1 MIRHYNI
8 PIFLP
13 ELACPY
19 RCVYCNQFSITGL
32 NNFVKP
38 EDVKNII
45 DRHLSSFKEE
55 NRFAEVAFFGGNFTG
70 LPVNM
75 QNDYLEIVQP
85 YLDRNLVHGIR
96 CSTRPDYIS
105 LQRVKE
111 IKSYGMRNIE
121 LGAQSTDDEVLKYC
135 KRGHTYND
143 IVEAS
148 QIILSED
155 ITLGLQMMIGL
166 PYDSEEKDFQT
177 ARDIVSLGARE
188 TRIYPCI
195 VVQDTE
201 LETMYNSGEYKALS
215 IEEAVIRSSR
225 LYTYFIE
232 NQVKVLR
239 IGLHASDELD
249 NEAYVAGPYHKN
261 FAEMVFSNIW
271 KEKLTHDL
279 FLEDTRP
286 CASTIETK
294 NRKII
299 INVPASQINHAI
311 GWKGENKKMLSER
324 FGNVVFKV
332 NETTS
337 RDASMTPI
345 KSANIDTSQQ
355 LNEFAS
361 MIPIKS
367 TNIDTSQQLNEF
379 ASMIPIKSTNIDTSE
394 ESNEFNF
401 TITTKEDLPTVIADS
416 RMPEEAKKNLKKLG
430 NVLFIN
436 PTSITYDSI
445 SSHPDIFFF
454 QKDDA
459 LIYAQNAP
467 KKIIKELKKRKINL
481 IEGEKEVGKKYPDT
495 VPYNA
500 VGIGNLLIHNLKY
513 TDAKILSSYK
523 NHIHVN
529 QGYTRC
535 NLLALNENCFITSD
549 EAISRQLSAVSYQ
562 LSAISNVNRQQTTDN
577 RLCPHESLVETYGR
591 TSEYMSVLYIDP
603 RQIKLE
609 GQKNGFFPGCC
620 GIWRNNLIVCGSTKY
635 LKEKEELD
643 KFLKDNDF
651 NLIELYDGELID
663 VGSIFFN

>member
-1 MIRHYNI
+1 MIKHYNI

-19 RCVYCNQFSITGL
+19 RCVYCNQFHITG
-32 NNFVKP
+32 NSDVVKP

-45 DRHLSSFKEE
+45 DSHLASFKEE
-55 NRFAEVAFFGGNFTG
+55 NRFVEVAFFGGNFTG
-70 LPVNM
+70 LPVKM
-75 QNDYLEIVQP
+75 QNDYLEVVQP
-85 YLDRNLVHGIR
+85 YLDKNLVHGIR

-111 IKSYGMRNIE
+111 IKHLGMRNIE
-121 LGAQSTDDEVLKYC
+121 LGAQSTNDEVLKHC

-177 ARDIVSLGARE
+177 ARDIVSLRAKE

-195 VVQDTE
+195 VVKDTE
-201 LETMYNSGEYKALS
+201 LEALYRDGDYKALS
-215 IEEAVIRSSR
+215 INEAVSRSSK
-225 LYTYFIE
+225 LYSYFIE

-239 IGLHASDELD
+239 IGLHQSDELD
-249 NEAYVAGPYHKN
+249 KDGYVAGPYHKN
-261 FAEMVFSNIW
+261 FAEMVFSHIW

-294 NRKII
+294 NRKIT

-311 GWKGENKKMLSER
+311 GWNGENKRMLSEWFR
-324 FGNVVFKV
+324 NVEFRVTESPSHQVTK
-332 NETTS
+332 
-337 RDASMTPI
+337 SMSESLSGSLS
-345 KSANIDTSQQ
+345 KSLS
-355 LNEFAS
+355 LS
-361 MIPIKS
+361 
-367 TNIDTSQQLNEF
+367 
-379 ASMIPIKSTNIDTSE
+379 
-394 ESNEFNF
+394 EFNF
-401 TITTKEDLPTVIADS
+401 TITTKDDLPTIIADS

-436 PTSITYDSI
+436 PTSVTYNSI
-445 SSHPDIFFF
+445 ASHPDIFFF

-459 LIYAQNAP
+459 LIYAPNAP
-467 KKIIKELKKRKINL
+467 KRIIKELKKRKIKL
-481 IEGEKEVGKKYPDT
+481 IEGKKEVGKKYPET

-500 VGIGNLLIHNLKY
+500 VGIGNLLIHNLKH
-513 TDAKILSSYK
+513 TDETILSSYE
-523 NHIHVN
+523 NHINVN

-535 NLLALNENCFITSD
+535 NLLALNEKAFITSD
-549 EAISRQLSAVSYQ
+549 LAISRQLSAVNSQ
-562 LSAISNVNRQQTTDN
+562 SQSSTVK
-577 RLCPHESLVETYGR
+577 
-591 TSEYMSVLYIDP
+591 VLYIDP
-603 RQIKLE
+603 KQIKLE

-620 GIWRNNLIVCGSTKY
+620 GVWKNNLIVCGSTKN
-635 LKEKEELD
+635 LKEKSELD
-643 KFLKDNDF
+643 KILKDNNF

>member
-45 DRHLSSFKEE
+45 DSHLSSFKEE
-55 NRFAEVAFFGGNFTG
+55 NRFVEVAFFGGNFTG

-121 LGAQSTDDEVLKYC
+121 LGAQSTNDEVLKYC

-166 PYDSEEKDFQT
+166 PHDSEEKDYQT
-177 ARDIVSLGARE
+177 AKDIVNLGAKE

-195 VVQDTE
+195 VVKDTE

-239 IGLHASDELD
+239 IGLHTSDELD
-249 NEAYVAGPYHKN
+249 KEAYVAGPYHKN
-261 FAEMVFSNIW
+261 FAEMVFSHIW
-271 KEKLTHDL
+271 KEKLMHDL

-286 CASTIETK
+286 CASTIEIK

-299 INVPASQINHAI
+299 INVPESQINHAI
-311 GWKGENKKMLSER
+311 GWKGENKKMLLEMFSSVEFR
-324 FGNVVFKV
+324 VA
-332 NETTS
+332 ESQS
-337 RDASMTPI
+337 RRVA
-345 KSANIDTSQQ
+345 
-355 LNEFAS
+355 
-361 MIPIKS
+361 
-367 TNIDTSQQLNEF
+367 
-379 ASMIPIKSTNIDTSE
+379 
-394 ESNEFNF
+394 ESVSEFNF
-401 TITTKEDLPTVIADS
+401 TITYKDELPTIIADS

-549 EAISRQLSAVSYQ
+549 EAISRQLSA
-562 LSAISNVNRQQTTDN
+562 ISNVNRQQTTDN
-577 RLCPHESLVETYGR
+577 SLYPHESLVETYGR

-603 RQIKLE
+603 KQIKLE

-620 GIWRNNLIVCGSTKY
+620 GVWKNNLIVCGSTKY

-651 NLIELYDGELID
+651 NLIELYNGDLID
-663 VGSIFFN
+663 VGSVFLIDNEQFTINN